1 MNENTFSAAGGEPR
15 CIVQAITATALL
27 AAKIPERSLLIAPW
41 LPERGLAM
49 IYAPR
54 GLGKTFLTLSI
65 AYAIASGGSVLSW
78 KATTPTPVLY
88 VDGEMPLQ
96 ALQHRLRGIIAGS
109 DARLIE
115 EEDFRILSAD
125 STVQGIPDLGT
136 EEGRRV
142 IFENLGPAKVVVFDN
157 LSTLTGVRENEA
169 DDWLPVQQFLLAL
182 RRRGI
187 AVILVHHAGR
197 NGHAR
202 GTSRREDVLDTVISM
217 KRPEDYEA
225 SQGARF
231 VVEFEKARGFSG
243 TDAAPIEA
251 TLVTDPTSEAI
262 TWQFGPPR
270 DAFGRAMEMFS
281 EGRSPKD
288 VIAELGVKKPTA
300 YRWHQKFRSGE

>member
-1 MNENTFSAAGGEPR
+1 MNNRTFSPAGGEPR
-15 CIVQAITATALL
+15 LIARAITASDLL
-27 AAKIPERSLLIAPW
+27 AAKIPERRLLIAPW

-54 GLGKTFLTLSI
+54 GLGKTFLALST
-65 AYAIASGGSVLSW
+65 AYAIASGGSVLGW
-78 KATTPTPVLY
+78 KTTTPTPVLY

-96 ALQHRLRGIIAGS
+96 ALQQRLRGIIDGS
-109 DARLIE
+109 DAQLIDE
-115 EEDFRILSAD
+115 DDFRLLSAD
-125 STVQGIPDLGT
+125 SSFQGIPDLGT

-142 IFENLGPAKVVVFDN
+142 ILENLGKAKVVVFDN
-157 LSTLTGVRENEA
+157 LSTLTAARENEA
-169 DDWLPVQQFLLAL
+169 DDWLPMQRFLLEL

-197 NGHAR
+197 NGNAR

-217 KRPEDYEA
+217 RRPEDYEA

-251 TLVTDPTSEAI
+251 TLVIDPVSNAVS
-262 TWQFGPPR
+262 WKFGPPR
-270 DAFGRAMEMFS
+270 DAYGRAMEMFS
-281 EGRSPKD
+281 GGRSVAD
-288 VIAELGVKKPTA
+288 VIAELGIPRSTA
-300 YRWHQKFRSGE
+300 FRWRRDMGAKN